1 MLLKTKKYIKWGIRH
16 YISQY
21 AKPNNKY
28 MTDNDKN
35 KESPYIQYWEVNNW
49 YISAISQY
57 LPVNNFEWIK
67 DAIQWNE
74 YLIKTIMTK
83 VMKAKSWCL
92 VISSI
97 LTYIDINTNLK
108 KQT

>member
-35 KESPYIQYWEVNNW
+35 KESPYIQYW
-49 YISAISQY
+49 
-57 LPVNNFEWIK
+57 
-67 DAIQWNE
+67 
-74 YLIKTIMTK
+74 
-83 VMKAKSWCL
+83 
-92 VISSI
+92 
-97 LTYIDINTNLK
+97 
-108 KQT
+108 